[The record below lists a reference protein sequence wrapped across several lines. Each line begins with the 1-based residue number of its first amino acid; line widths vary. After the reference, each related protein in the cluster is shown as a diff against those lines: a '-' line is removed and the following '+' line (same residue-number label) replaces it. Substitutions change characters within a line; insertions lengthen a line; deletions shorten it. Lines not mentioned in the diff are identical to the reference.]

1 MSIIVTVMIVV
12 TIIIMVM
19 VIMPGRLMMIARI
32 VIAMI
37 ALSVAAIC
45 AFAFMR
51 VFGRIVMEANRVKA
65 PSGPPRSAAWHL
77 LHTPTRVLLREY
89 HIARPN
95 GTLGRYLSLFYIM
108 GGAAVIIF
116 VADVWTLLRP

>member
-1 MSIIVTVMIVV
+1 
-12 TIIIMVM
+12 
-19 VIMPGRLMMIARI
+19 MIARV
-32 VIAMI
+32 VIAVI
-37 ALSVAAIC
+37 AFGVVAIC

-51 VFGRIVMEANRVKA
+51 VYTRIAMEANR
-65 PSGPPRSAAWHL
+65 GRERSPGWHL

-108 GGAAVIIF
+108 GGAAAIVF
-116 VADVWTLLRP
+116 FADLWTLVHR

>member
-1 MSIIVTVMIVV
+1 
-12 TIIIMVM
+12 MV
-19 VIMPGRLMMIARI
+19 ARV
-32 VIAMI
+32 VIAII
-37 ALSVAAIC
+37 AFGVAAIC

-51 VFGRIVMEANRVKA
+51 VFARIVAEANRVRN
-65 PSGPPRSAAWHL
+65 PQGPERSAGWHL

-108 GGAAVIIF
+108 GGAAAIVF
-116 VADVWTLLRP
+116 FADVWSFFSR